1 MITPDWL
8 SDELNILQ
16 THKELQEIIL
26 RDITRRILKTNFT
39 VTDTAAWQTEKLQQ
53 SGMVYKDIIKEISKE
68 TEKSNREIRQAFKEA
83 GTEIFR
89 YDESELEAAGEI
101 PKEFAAMSH
110 AMKTVMTAALKKV
123 TKEVRNL
130 TGTTAVT
137 SQNSFIRACDL
148 AHMQIVSGA
157 FSYTEAIKMAI
168 KSAARDGVTIVYPS
182 GHKSSLDA
190 AVRRAVLSG
199 VNQTT
204 GTLIKMR
211 AEETGH
217 DLMQLSAHSGAR
229 EDHADWQGKIVSL
242 SGRKG
247 YLSLD
252 DIGYGK
258 VTGFMGANCRHT
270 WFIFY
275 EGISKPAYTNEQ
287 LEAFRNETV
296 IYDGETIPI
305 REALDRQRAMERS
318 IRRSK
323 QELVMFDEAAKN
335 VTLPEEKMLWK
346 AEFENSAVKLKAK
359 EAKLKD
365 FCEKTGLKRDRNRE
379 QVFAA
384 QTENSIRAWGK
395 SASQKAVQSAKKQYK
410 DFVSVVGKEHAP
422 ETLDKYYELKYN
434 DKEYYKFLSLDY
446 NRKSALI
453 KNADLALPKADIATA
468 HEDKFIKYLF
478 NPKNPVGF
486 AKGENF
492 RKRLGY
498 DINNWQELRSEL
510 LDKAS
515 QYPAKFKGKIA
526 FGDRYEQPIIMYGK
540 NGTPANV
547 VVGWCLDDEGVHLT
561 SAYIK
566 EVKK

>member
-1 MITPDWL
+1 MITPNWL
-8 SDELNILQ
+8 SDELDILQ
-16 THKELQEIIL
+16 THKELQESIL
-26 RDITRRILKTNFT
+26 RDITRRILKTDFT

-68 TEKSNREIRQAFKEA
+68 TEKSNREIRQAFKDA
-83 GTEIFR
+83 GIEIFR

-101 PKEFAAMSH
+101 PKEFAAMSP
-110 AMKTVMTAALKKV
+110 AMKTIMTAALKKV

-137 SQNSFIRACDL
+137 SQSSFIRACDL

-157 FSYTEAIKMAI
+157 FSYTDAIKMAI
-168 KSAARDGVTIVYPS
+168 KSAAKDGVTVVYPS

-204 GTLIKMR
+204 GKLVEMR
-211 AEETGH
+211 ADETGH

-229 EDHADWQGKIVSL
+229 EDHAAWQGKIVSR

-252 DIGYGK
+252 DIGYGS

-275 EGISKPAYTNEQ
+275 EDISKNAYTEEQ

-296 IYDGETIPI
+296 TYDGEAIPI

-323 QELVMFDEAAKN
+323 QELVMFDEAIKN
-335 VTLPEEKMLWK
+335 LSDNDKIAMRV
-346 AEFENSAVKLKAK
+346 EFDNAAVKLKSK

-365 FCEKTGLKRDRNRE
+365 YCEKTGLRRDRNRE

-384 QTENSIRAWGK
+384 ETENGIRAWGK
-395 SASQKAVQSAKKQYK
+395 SANQKAVQAAQKHYDIWRKSIGADDTPK
-410 DFVSVVGKEHAP
+410 
-422 ETLDKYYELKYN
+422 TLAKYYEMKYN
-434 DKEYYKFLSLDY
+434 NKTEYELLERYAKSVESGAMTPLINYSGFKSLINEINEQIVGISTSTDLIIRSQSNHFVERVVGTMKDPKNGKIRNGVSILDIKATLQKPYKVG
-446 NRKSALI
+446 K
-453 KNADLALPKADIATA
+453 
-468 HEDKFIKYLF
+468 IKYDNNGSPSIRYSGDNCQVTV
-478 NPKNPVGF
+478 NPSNGNLIQVNPRK
-486 AKGENF
+486 KG
-492 RKRLGY
+492 
-498 DINNWQELRSEL
+498 
-510 LDKAS
+510 
-515 QYPAKFKGKIA
+515 
-526 FGDRYEQPIIMYGK
+526 
-540 NGTPANV
+540 V
-547 VVGWCLDDEGVHLT
+547 
-561 SAYIK
+561 
-566 EVKK
+566 

>member
-8 SDELNILQ
+8 SDELDLLQ
-16 THKELQEIIL
+16 THKKLQESIL
-26 RDITRRILKTNFT
+26 RDISRRILKTDFT

-68 TEKSNREIRQAFKEA
+68 TEKSNREIRQAFKDA

-89 YDESELEAAGEI
+89 YDESELEVAGEI
-101 PKEFAAMSH
+101 PKEFAAMSPT
-110 AMKTVMTAALKKV
+110 MKTVMTAALKKV

-157 FSYTEAIKMAI
+157 FSHTDAIKMAI
-168 KSAARDGVTIVYPS
+168 KSAAKDGVSVVYPS
-182 GHKSSLDA
+182 GHKSSLDS

-204 GTLIKMR
+204 GKLVEMR
-211 AEETGH
+211 ADETGH

-229 EDHADWQGKIVSL
+229 EDHAAWQGKIVSR
-242 SGRKG
+242 SGRKS

-252 DIGYGK
+252 DIGYGE

-270 WFIFY
+270 WFIFF
-275 EGISKPAYTNEQ
+275 EGISKNAYTNEQ

-296 IYDGETIPI
+296 AYDGETIPI

-346 AEFENSAVKLKAK
+346 QEFNNSAVKLKAK

-365 FCEKTGLKRDRNRE
+365 YCEKTGLKRDRNRE
-379 QVFAA
+379 QVFATE
-384 QTENSIRAWGK
+384 TENGIRAWGK
-395 SASQKAVQSAKKQYK
+395 SASQKAVQANKKLVDRYTKYLYNEDGAIVVTDNWIGKDKHKLPGKFKPFAVLETMESKGSYYQYNL
-410 DFVSVVGKEHAP
+410 
-422 ETLDKYYELKYN
+422 TYYN
-434 DKEYYKFLSLDY
+434 DKGIMCRQIHGGHHGMPKNHKFSSGGEHQHFYRY
-446 NRKSALI
+446 NAEGKIGWRKTKKLT
-453 KNADLALPKADIATA
+453 KKDRR
-468 HEDKFIKYLF
+468 ECKFIL
-478 NPKNPVGF
+478 
-486 AKGENF
+486 
-492 RKRLGY
+492 
-498 DINNWQELRSEL
+498 
-510 LDKAS
+510 
-515 QYPAKFKGKIA
+515 
-526 FGDRYEQPIIMYGK
+526 
-540 NGTPANV
+540 
-547 VVGWCLDDEGVHLT
+547 
-561 SAYIK
+561 
-566 EVKK
+566 

>member
-16 THKELQEIIL
+16 THKELQESIL
-26 RDITRRILKTNFT
+26 RDITRRILKTDFT

-68 TEKSNREIRQAFKEA
+68 TEKSNREIRQAFKDA

-101 PKEFAAMSH
+101 PKEFATMSP
-110 AMKTVMTAALKKV
+110 AMKKVMAAALKKV

-137 SQNSFIRACDL
+137 SQSSFIRACDL

-157 FSYTEAIKMAI
+157 FSYTDAIKMAI
-168 KSAARDGVTIVYPS
+168 KSAAKDGVTVVYPS

-204 GTLIKMR
+204 GKLVEIR
-211 AEETGH
+211 ADETDH

-229 EDHADWQGKIVSL
+229 EDHAAWQGKIVSR

-252 DIGYGK
+252 DIGYGE

-270 WFIFY
+270 WFIFF
-275 EGISKPAYTNEQ
+275 EGISKNAYTAEQ
-287 LEAFRNETV
+287 LEAFRNESVT
-296 IYDGETIPI
+296 YDGETIPL

-323 QELVMFDEAAKN
+323 QELVMFDEAIKN
-335 VTLPEEKMLWK
+335 LSDNDKIAMQV
-346 AEFENSAVKLKAK
+346 EFDNAAVKLKTK

-365 FCEKTGLKRDRNRE
+365 YCEKTGLRRDRNRE

-384 QTENSIRAWGK
+384 ETENGIRAWGK

-446 NRKSALI
+446 KRKSALI

-468 HEDKFIKYLF
+468 HEDKFTKYLF
-478 NPKNPVGF
+478 NPKNAVGF

-498 DINNWQELRSEL
+498 DISNWQELRSEL
-510 LDKAS
+510 LEKAS

-561 SAYIK
+561 TAYIK